1 MTPTVERE
9 SDMKAAGPAP
19 ASPARTSGPGR
30 GAMIRFARRQGL
42 ILVLLVLFVAF
53 SITSPYFLSSRNLL
67 NVGGTAGILGLMAI
81 TQTFL
86 VISGGIDI
94 SVGSAVAVTGVILG
108 SLVVAGVP
116 IWVGVVLV
124 LLVGLAIGVLNGFI
138 SVRLKVDPLVT
149 TLGTYSIFL
158 GLAFVIAGGTQII
171 RLDDPLFTFL
181 GNGRVGPVPFTLL
194 LFFVAWCVGLFIE
207 RRTTFGRAVYA
218 VGGNQ
223 EAARLSGIRTGRV
236 RFTLFAASGLAA
248 AVVGVILVS
257 QLATASP
264 NVGGSYLLS
273 VVTAVILGGASLAG
287 GRGSL
292 VGTLIA
298 VAILGVLQNGFAL
311 LEFSAFMQNL
321 VLGILLICAVLL
333 DQGLRRLEG

>member
-1 MTPTVERE
+1 VTERL
-9 SDMKAAGPAP
+9 AASRRAK
-19 ASPARTSGPGR
+19 T
-30 GAMIRFARRQGL
+30 IRFARRQGL
-42 ILVLLVLFVAF
+42 ILVLLGLIVAF
-53 SITSPYFLSSRNLL
+53 SITSPYFLDSRNLL
-67 NVGGTAGILGLMAI
+67 NIGGIAGVLGLMAI

-108 SLVVAGVP
+108 ALIVGGVP
-116 IWVGVVLV
+116 LWIAVALV
-124 LLVGLAIGVLNGFI
+124 ILIGLAIGSLNGFI
-138 SVRLKVDPLVT
+138 SVRLHVDPLVT

-158 GLAFVIAGGTQII
+158 GLAFVIAGGTQVIT
-171 RLDDPLFTFL
+171 LDDPLFKFIGT
-181 GNGRVGPVPFTLL
+181 GRVGPVPFTLL
-194 LFFVAWCVGLFIE
+194 LFLSVWLVGLFIE

-218 VGGNQ
+218 VGGNM
-223 EAARLSGIRTGRV
+223 EAARLSGIRTDLV
-236 RFTLFAASGLAA
+236 RFSLFIASGLAA

-264 NVGGSYLLS
+264 NVAGSYLLS

-292 VGTLIA
+292 IGTLIA

-333 DQGLRRLEG
+333 DQGLRRLED

>member
-1 MTPTVERE
+1 
-9 SDMKAAGPAP
+9 
-19 ASPARTSGPGR
+19 
-30 GAMIRFARRQGL
+30 MIRFVRRQGL
-42 ILVLLVLFVAF
+42 IVVLLGLVVAF
-53 SITSPYFLSSRNLL
+53 SLTSPYFLSSRNLL
-67 NVGGTAGILGLMAI
+67 NIGGTAGILGLMAI

-94 SVGSAVAVTGVILG
+94 SVGSVVAVTGVILG
-108 SLVVAGVP
+108 TLVMAGIP
-116 IWVGVVLV
+116 IWLGVALV
-124 LLVGLAIGVLNGFI
+124 LLIGVAIGALNGSI

-149 TLGTYSIFL
+149 TLGTYSVFL
-158 GLAFVIAGGTQII
+158 GLAFVIAGGTQVI
-171 RLDDPLFTFL
+171 RLDDALFTFI
-181 GNGRVGPVPFTLL
+181 GTGRVGPVPFTLL
-194 LFFVAWCVGLFIE
+194 LFLVAWSVGLFIE

-223 EAARLSGIRTGRV
+223 EAARLSGIRTGQV
-236 RFTLFAASGLAA
+236 RFSLFVASGLAA
-248 AVVGVILVS
+248 AVVGIILVS

-333 DQGLRRLEG
+333 DQGLRRLED

>member
-1 MTPTVERE
+1 MERE
-9 SDMKAAGPAP
+9 PDLQANGQTPAVSVGPA
-19 ASPARTSGPGR
+19 GPGR
-30 GAMIRFARRQGL
+30 AAMIRFARRQGL
-42 ILVLLVLFVAF
+42 IIVLIGLVVAF
-53 SITSPYFLSSRNLL
+53 SITSPYFLNSRNLL
-67 NVGGTAGILGLMAI
+67 NVGGTAGVLGLLAI

-108 SLVVAGVP
+108 ALVVAGLP
-116 IWVGVVLV
+116 LWVAVFMV
-124 LLVGLAIGVLNGFI
+124 LLIGLGIGSLNGFI
-138 SVRLKVDPLVT
+138 SVRLHVNPLVT

-158 GLAFVIAGGTQII
+158 GLAFVIAGGTQVLS
-171 RLDDPLFTFL
+171 LDDPLFNFI
-181 GNGRVGPVPFTLL
+181 GSGRVGPVPFTLL
-194 LFFVAWCVGLFIE
+194 LFLVVWLVGLFIE

-218 VGGNQ
+218 VGGNL
-223 EAARLSGIRTGRV
+223 EAARLSGIRTDLV
-236 RFTLFAASGLAA
+236 RFSLFLASGLAA
-248 AVVGVILVS
+248 SAVGVILVS

-264 NVGGSYLLS
+264 NVGGSYLLA

-321 VLGILLICAVLL
+321 VLGILLIFAVLL
-333 DQGLRRLEG
+333 DQGLRRLED